1 MRAPDLERQIYVAP
15 VEPPPARR
23 PPVTSVGALGWLRAN
38 LFSSWANSLA
48 TLVTGALLL
57 WFLGT
62 FVAWAITNAQW
73 SVVTNNLR
81 LISSGLY
88 PRAEIWRVELTAAL
102 LVLLTG
108 LGLGIWGRVARSVWG
123 VVLVALAVVV
133 IVPFLGANIPAPTV
147 HLLIEPQRSPA
158 TFVFLGNAGDE
169 IS

>member
-62 FVAWAITNAQW
+62 FVAWAVTSAQW

-81 LISSGLY
+81 LITSGLY

-102 LVLLTG
+102 LVFLTG
-108 LGLGIWGRVARSVWG
+108 LGLGIWGRVARSVDRSAGRAGRHRDRPGAGCEHPCAAGAYPDRAAAQPVEPG
-123 VVLVALAVVV
+123 VCWR
-133 IVPFLGANIPAPTV
+133 GG
-147 HLLIEPQRSPA
+147 R
-158 TFVFLGNAGDE
+158 
-169 IS
+169 